1 MMINRR
7 SFVFNGYSI
16 IIESHEDDTHEI
28 KYISYID
35 TDVGVVDKMSFSTS
49 EDALEYQLELIGI
62 KA

>member
-35 TDVGVVDKMSFSTS
+35 SVGVPVKMSFSTS
-49 EDALEYQLELIGI
+49 EDALRYQLELIGI